1 MRLWQ
6 QNWRVNWIPGLSIA
20 GFVIL
25 ARLLGLLQPIEWKA
39 FDTSLRWRPAEATDT
54 RITVIAIT
62 EEDIQT
68 TLGHPISDRDLAAL
82 VSQLQ
87 TYNPRAIGIDIVRD
101 QPVGEGFAELELA
114 LTNADNVVGIESIE
128 PPTVSAPPMLNEN
141 QIGFVDAIPDSD
153 GSLRRSLLASAD
165 KSGRYRFSLT
175 VQLAR
180 TYLATD
186 NITLE
191 NGIKDAEAM
200 RFGSVEIPHFYP
212 NTGAYI
218 NEDNGGNQT
227 LINFRAGSEPFE
239 QVSYTDVMSGKVAL
253 EKLADRALLIGYT
266 AKSVKDFENSFAIAN
281 INPSAVPGVT
291 IQAHALSQI
300 LSAIYDDRPF
310 IRTLL
315 DPLEYLLIVGMGL
328 IGISLAHWQ
337 RKPATHLLL
346 VVVICSSWLLL
357 LYTIAIAN
365 WWLPLVPTLIAFLV
379 SAVTLYPFYQAQLQL
394 QAQIA
399 ERNKLIEQTYTNI
412 HNSSLQ
418 EIGLMLRNWAEGE
431 PAAAEMRS
439 QLENVNMELRNIRET
454 LQEEMKL
461 SEEKLII
468 VKGQPIDLSLPLHAI
483 LEETY
488 RNTIERQRDF
498 FLSVAT
504 VPRFDPVADGRLSKS
519 EKRAIARFL
528 EEALTNS
535 YKYAAGVTKIELI
548 SRRTDDCNII
558 QVADNGQASTILQE
572 KRYGGDG
579 TRQANRIANQLGGKF
594 TRTSLDPK
602 GVCCELRWPVKL
614 STWRRWVKAP

>member
-6 QNWRVNWIPGLSIA
+6 QNWRVNWIPGLSIT
-20 GFVIL
+20 GFIIL
-25 ARLLGLLQPIEWKA
+25 ARLVGLLQPIEWKA

-54 RITVIAIT
+54 RITIVAIT

-82 VSQLQ
+82 ISQLQ
-87 TYNPRAIGIDIVRD
+87 TYTPRAIGVDVIRD
-101 QPVGEGFAELELA
+101 QPVGEGFAELESA
-114 LTNADNVVGIESIE
+114 LTSADNVIAVESIE
-128 PPTVSAPPMLNEN
+128 PPTVPAPPMLDDS
-141 QIGFVDAIPDSD
+141 QIGFIDAIVDSD
-153 GSLRRSLLASAD
+153 GSLRRSLLGSAD
-165 KSGRYRFSLT
+165 ESGSYRFSLT
-175 VQLAR
+175 AQLAR
-180 TYLATD
+180 LYLAAED
-186 NITLE
+186 ITLE
-191 NGIKDAEAM
+191 NGIKDENAM
-200 RFGSVEIPHFYP
+200 RFGSVEVPHFYS

-227 LINFRAGSEPFE
+227 LINFRAGPQPFE
-239 QVSYTDVMSGKVAL
+239 QVSYVEVMSGEVAPEL
-253 EKLADRALLIGYT
+253 LTDRALLIGYT
-266 AKSVKDFENSFAIAN
+266 AKSVKDFENSFAITN
-281 INPSAVPGVT
+281 VNPSAVPGIT

-300 LSAIYDDRPF
+300 LGAVYDNRPF
-310 IRTLL
+310 IRTLP
-315 DPLEYLLIVGMGL
+315 DFLEYLLIIGMGL

-346 VVVICSSWLLL
+346 VVIVCGGWLLL
-357 LYTIAIAN
+357 LYAIAIAS

-399 ERNKLIEQTYTNI
+399 ERNKLIEQTYTTI

-418 EIGLMLRNWAEGE
+418 EIGLMLRNWTEGE
-431 PAAAEMRS
+431 PAEARMRS
-439 QLENVNMELRNIRET
+439 QLENVNRELRNIRET

-461 SEEKLII
+461 FEEKLII
-468 VKGQPIDLSLPLHAI
+468 VKGESIDLSLPLHVI

-504 VPRFDPVADGRLSKS
+504 IPKFDPVADSRLSKA

-535 YKYAAGVTKIELI
+535 YKYAVGVTKIEI
-548 SRRTDDCNII
+548 ASRRTDKDNIVQI
-558 QVADNGQASTILQE
+558 TDNGQVSAGMPQKE
-572 KRYGGDG
+572 YGGDG
-579 TRQANRIANQLGGKF
+579 TRQANRIASQLNGKF
-594 TRTSLDPK
+594 TRTFLKPK
-602 GVCCELRWPVKL
+602 GVRCELRWPVKR
-614 STWRRWVKAP
+614 SIWRS